1 VYWGR
6 VEDGRA
12 RRRVA
17 EREGNHGQRARVPHL
32 PRNEHC
38 SLQVQTWEER
48 QMRFP
53 TSGARRTLL
62 FALILVATASIAV
75 ACSSSAASAPAAAA
89 PAAAAPAA
97 PGGNDGS
104 GRQAAPGGAPVTV
117 AGGTGSNGTGSA
129 AITDDARIV
138 RTGSLQL
145 DVKDVKTSLNSA
157 RDTIVGMG
165 GYIGAS
171 QQSSDGTSIVATVT
185 YRIPEARWEEALAAL
200 RLLGDEVGEN
210 TDAAEVTNQIV
221 DLAARIRNLQASETA
236 LVRHAAEAAKIADLL
251 EIETRLSD
259 VRGQI
264 EQLTAQQKNLEN
276 QAAYGTLAATF
287 GTEVA
292 AVQKAATQWDPKSEV
307 DRAGASLIGFLQT
320 LTTAGIWF
328 AIVWLPVLIVFTI
341 VVGIG
346 LLIARRLGFLRR
358 AAPPLPPTPA
368 AS

>member
-1 VYWGR
+1 
-6 VEDGRA
+6 
-12 RRRVA
+12 
-17 EREGNHGQRARVPHL
+17 
-32 PRNEHC
+32 
-38 SLQVQTWEER
+38 
-48 QMRFP
+48 MRFP
-53 TSGARRTLL
+53 TSSARRTP
-62 FALILVATASIAV
+62 FFVLILIAV
-75 ACSSSAASAPAAAA
+75 ASVGVACGSAASAPAAAA
-89 PAAAAPAA
+89 PAAA
-97 PGGNDGS
+97 GGTGS
-104 GRQAAPGGAPVTV
+104 DRQAAPAGAPVAV
-117 AGGTGSNGTGSA
+117 AGDTSSNGTGSA
-129 AITDDARIV
+129 ITDGARIV

-185 YRIPEARWEEALAAL
+185 YRIPETRWEEALTAL
-200 RLLGDEVGEN
+200 RQLGDEVGEN

-251 EIETRLSD
+251 EIETRLTD

-276 QAAYGTLAATF
+276 QAAYGTLAVTF

-292 AVQKAATQWDPKSEV
+292 AVQKAAEQWDPKTEV
-307 DRAGASLIGFLQT
+307 DRAGASLIGFLQN

-328 AIVWLPVLIVFTI
+328 AIVWLPMLIALAI

-346 LLIARRLGFLRR
+346 VVIARRLGFLRR
-358 AAPPLPPTPA
+358 ETPPLPPTPVA
-368 AS
+368 G

>member
-1 VYWGR
+1 VYWVR
-6 VEDGRA
+6 VEDGRL

-17 EREGNHGQRARVPHL
+17 VRHGNHEQRGRVPHL

-38 SLQVQTWEER
+38 SLQVQPREER

-53 TSGARRTLL
+53 TSGARGTLL
-62 FALILVATASIAV
+62 FASILIATASIAV
-75 ACSSSAASAPAAAA
+75 ACSNAASAPAAAA
-89 PAAAAPAA
+89 PAGAAQAAA
-97 PGGNDGS
+97 GGNDGS
-104 GRQAAPGGAPVTV
+104 GGQGAIGGAPVAV
-117 AGGTGSNGTGSA
+117 AGGTGSDGAGSA
-129 AITDDARIV
+129 AVTDGARIV

-145 DVKDVKTSLNSA
+145 DVKDVKTSLNGA
-157 RDTIVGMG
+157 RDTITGMG

-185 YRIPEARWEEALAAL
+185 YRIPEARWEEALTAL

-236 LVRHAAEAAKIADLL
+236 LVRHAAEAARIADLL
-251 EIETRLSD
+251 EIETRLTD

-276 QAAYGTLAATF
+276 QAAYGTLAVTF

-292 AVQKAATQWDPKSEV
+292 AVQKAATQWDPKTEV

-328 AIVWLPVLIVFTI
+328 AIVWLPVLIVIAI

-346 LLIARRLGFLRR
+346 IVIARRLGFLRR
-358 AAPPLPPTPA
+358 AEPPLPPTPA